1 MKQSCQKGKIIEM
14 ESDQASRSNYKFI
27 RKKREKDVLFNTLD
41 ARSAKYGPQEI
52 LQDKQPSFFNQ

>member
-1 MKQSCQKGKIIEM
+1 M

-27 RKKREKDVLFNTLD
+27 RKKREKDLLFNTLD